1 MHSYASVET
10 TVQKFID
17 KFTRVQIFYCS
28 HFEQNTHY
36 YIYFDGRFLFL
47 LSFTFILMRRQRYS
61 LPFQM
66 CIFLVV
72 FLSPLC
78 VCVRCVAYVFCFIS
92 LVSYI
97 NVVRI
102 WFDTSFCLV
111 ATFIAVYCF
120 YFHLSVLFFCTI
132 CCSNIIFRT
141 FSLCLAETV
150 RLCLLCVHDLAHFCW
165 VRLKIF
171 TCMSCEPK

>member
-1 MHSYASVET
+1 MVSLS
-10 TVQKFID
+10 
-17 KFTRVQIFYCS
+17 
-28 HFEQNTHY
+28 
-36 YIYFDGRFLFL
+36 
-47 LSFTFILMRRQRYS
+47 LSFCFVLLAIFILMRRQRYS

-72 FLSPLC
+72 LLLPSANG
-78 VCVRCVAYVFCFIS
+78 VRCTSVCFVS

-132 CCSNIIFRT
+132 CCFNIIFRT
-141 FSLCLAETV
+141 VSLAPSLATTLTLSPV
-150 RLCLLCVHDLAHFCW
+150 NMFDVHDLAHFCW

-171 TCMSCEPK
+171 AYMSSVSLSRQ